1 MAKKEGTNMKPDAI
15 EKIVE
20 KYLEDMRGRKLQ
32 WKESPMEDIRS
43 ISEQI
48 QSDIKAMNNALRWLA
63 IVYNIAVAVLTIA
76 FIIAV
81 WKILN

>member
-15 EKIVE
+15 EKMVE
-20 KYLEDMRGRKLQ
+20 KYLEDMRGRK
-32 WKESPMEDIRS
+32 ENPMEDIRS
-43 ISEQI
+43 
-48 QSDIKAMNNALRWLA
+48 DIKAMNKALRWLA

-81 WKILN
+81 WKILKG

>member
-1 MAKKEGTNMKPDAI
+1 MKPDAI

-20 KYLEDMRGRKLQ
+20 KYLEDMRGRK
-32 WKESPMEDIRS
+32 ESPMEDIRS
-43 ISEQI
+43 N
-48 QSDIKAMNNALRWLA
+48 IKAMNKALRWLA

>member
-1 MAKKEGTNMKPDAI
+1 MKPDAI
-15 EKIVE
+15 EKMVE

-43 ISEQI
+43 NIEDIRSN
-48 QSDIKAMNNALRWLA
+48 IKAMNKALRWLA

-81 WKILN
+81 WKILKG

>member
-1 MAKKEGTNMKPDAI
+1 MKPDAI
-15 EKIVE
+15 EKMVE
-20 KYLEDMRGRKLQ
+20 KYLEDMRERKLQ
-32 WKESPMEDIRS
+32 S

-63 IVYNIAVAVLTIA
+63 IVYNIAVAVLAIA

-81 WKILN
+81 WKILKG